1 MTDPASRIAAAYLVV
16 AAVWIVL
23 SDWLLYRLG
32 PADMALGQTAKG
44 LLFVSTTALLIYLLT
59 RRELRSRE
67 LTEVRQVHLERRLA
81 ASARLEA
88 MGRLTGGIAHDFNNL
103 LTAIS
108 ANIEAFMKDH
118 RDCGHTLTA
127 LDEARSATR
136 RAEELTRQLLSFGR
150 PQLRRLQPVSVDAVI
165 TDMKGLLDRLIF
177 GGIRIETDF
186 DADVATVTIDR
197 GRLEQVVMN
206 LAINARDAMPNGG
219 VLRLSTSVAT
229 VTGDEA
235 RRLRLES
242 GHYVRLEVSDTGA
255 GISEEVRAHIFD
267 AFFTT
272 KPSGAGT
279 GLGLSTVQSI
289 LAESGGS
296 VVVSSAPGAGSTFTV
311 FLPTTTNRRRSR
323 AAAQKPPAAKG
334 GGGRAECVLVA
345 EDDPAVRSLIVRI
358 LERRGF
364 DVLEASNGAVALE
377 VLHAGG
383 AQIDMLIT
391 DANMPE
397 VDGPTLIAAATES
410 RPDLPVLLISG
421 TSDEEFATTT
431 PYLAKP
437 FTAGQL
443 SARVR
448 EILDG

>member
-1 MTDPASRIAAAYLVV
+1 VTDPASRIAAAYLVV
-16 AAVWIVL
+16 ATIWVVL

-32 PADMALGQTAKG
+32 PADVAFGQTAKG
-44 LLFVSTTALLIYLLT
+44 LFFVSTTALLLYLFA
-59 RRELRSRE
+59 RRESQARR
-67 LTEVRQVHLERRLA
+67 LTEGQQVHLERRHA

-88 MGRLTGGIAHDFNNL
+88 MGRLTGGVAHDFNNL

-118 RDCGHTLTA
+118 RDCGHTLTT

-136 RAEELTRQLLSFGR
+136 RAEELTRRLLAFGR
-150 PQLRRLQPVSVDAVI
+150 PQPRRPQPVSLNAVI
-165 TDMKGLLDRLIF
+165 IDMTGLLDRLIY
-177 GGIRIETDF
+177 GGIRIVTDL
-186 DADVATVTIDR
+186 AAEVATVAIDR

-219 VLRLSTSVAT
+219 VLRLSTSAAPVI
-229 VTGDEA
+229 GDEA
-235 RRLRLES
+235 RRLRLEP
-242 GHYVRLEVSDTGA
+242 GHYVRLDVSDTGA
-255 GISEEVRAHIFD
+255 GMSEEVRAHIFD

-272 KPSGAGT
+272 KPSGSGT
-279 GLGLSTVQSI
+279 GLGLSIVQSI
-289 LAESGGS
+289 LVESGGS
-296 VVVSSAPGAGSTFTV
+296 VVVRSAPGAGSTFSV
-311 FLPTTTNRRRSR
+311 YLPASTNQRQAK
-323 AAAQKPPAAKG
+323 AAAPRAPARKG
-334 GGGRAECVLVA
+334 GSGGSECVLVA
-345 EDDPAVRSLIVRI
+345 EDDPSVRSLIVRI

-364 DVLEASNGAVALE
+364 EVLEASNGAVALE
-377 VLHAGG
+377 VLRAGG

-397 VDGPTLIAAATES
+397 MDGPTLIAAATES

-421 TSDEEFATTT
+421 TSDEEFTTT
-431 PYLAKP
+431 APYLAKP